1 MKNKIYPCVIGLG
14 YVGLPVFVRL
24 NKKFKTVGYDI
35 NSSRVSSLK
44 KKNDINKE
52 FESFY
57 LKRNNQSIITKN
69 EKEIKN
75 CNFYI
80 VTVPTPLKGNNIPD
94 ISFLTKASETISKYL
109 KKNDVIIYES
119 TVYPG
124 TTKFLIKKILEKKS
138 KLIENKDFFV
148 GYSPERV
155 NPGDKKH
162 SVDKIDKI
170 LAIKTNKSLIKK
182 RILSVYLK
190 ISKRIH
196 LSNSLEEAETAKIIE
211 NIQRDLNIALM
222 NDILIFSKK
231 MKLNYANIIKL
242 ASTKWNF
249 LKFQPGLVG
258 GHCLP
263 VDPYYLHYIAK
274 VNKINLRTVLAGRIV
289 NSKITKNFVLNEIIK
304 NVKKIRKNKKK
315 IKILIIGI
323 TYKKD
328 VPDIRNSLS
337 LEIFRKLQKT
347 YKKTF
352 AYDYICNKDQINSKN
367 ILNKIKFNLKFDI
380 AVFLVNHKRNINIY
394 KKLKKTNTKILD
406 LFNFYR

>member
-1 MKNKIYPCVIGLG
+1 MG
-14 YVGLPVFVRL
+14 
-24 NKKFKTVGYDI
+24 
-35 NSSRVSSLK
+35 
-44 KKNDINKE
+44 
-52 FESFY
+52 
-57 LKRNNQSIITKN
+57 
-69 EKEIKN
+69 
-75 CNFYI
+75 
-80 VTVPTPLKGNNIPD
+80 
-94 ISFLTKASETISKYL
+94 
-109 KKNDVIIYES
+109 
-119 TVYPG
+119 
-124 TTKFLIKKILEKKS
+124 
-138 KLIENKDFFV
+138 
-148 GYSPERV
+148 
-155 NPGDKKH
+155 
-162 SVDKIDKI
+162 
-170 LAIKTNKSLIKK
+170 IKTNKSLIKK

-190 ISKRIH
+190 ISKKIH

-231 MKLNYANIIKL
+231 MKLNYGNIIKL

-380 AVFLVNHKRNINIY
+380 AVFLVDHKRNINIY